1 MCGNKKEPHEEAT
14 KDEMEI
20 KHDRYS
26 KNMELLGMFEMEKL
40 IINVTVNTLPALMWI
55 DFRRIF
61 IWSFRRLK
69 QKYVNILSWVLRRSK

>member
-1 MCGNKKEPHEEAT
+1 MIDKEKEPHEEAR

-69 QKYVNILSWVLRRSK
+69 QKYVNILSWVLKRSK